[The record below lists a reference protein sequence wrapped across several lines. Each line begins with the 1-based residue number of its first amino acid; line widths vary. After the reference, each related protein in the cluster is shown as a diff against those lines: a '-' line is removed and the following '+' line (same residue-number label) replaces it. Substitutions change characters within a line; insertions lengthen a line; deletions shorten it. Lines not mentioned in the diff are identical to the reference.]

1 MGAVVGADSP
11 GASGGFLFVARTCAG
26 THWRGWQVF
35 FVLTGLG
42 KTLGNQQM
50 AYIGIDVGWI
60 FLNAVISTIGP
71 VIIPVWM
78 RGVDGLRPTGR
89 ELRVAAFAA
98 ALDAVGMLCSILGL
112 KFAGSGL
119 LSVVYASLPACTAVL
134 RYFWIG
140 KTISGTRVML
150 MMGVMAGLS
159 IVPLNEGL
167 HFGEVR
173 LREKKQDAGRKKCAY
188 SSFLQ
193 GSGILMLGLA
203 MSFASTFVY
212 GVLYVHVER
221 SYAAEGL
228 NASCDPLKLIFWQA
242 VLACLLLLGG
252 MAFWVGAV
260 DADVLQLKAG
270 EKRSIVELIFF
281 PAVLLVAS
289 SASHAFSWTK
299 LLEWQGS
306 TGTGLL
312 QAVRSSLSVL
322 VSAALFCEGHPS
334 QCLSTIKLASAAI
347 VTVFV
352 LLFNRAK

>member
-1 MGAVVGADSP
+1 MGAVVGAHSP
-11 GASGGFLFVARTCAG
+11 GADRGFSVTCRFSRLTVPG
-26 THWRGWQVF
+26 QVF
-35 FVLTGLG
+35 FVITGLG

-60 FLNAVISTIGP
+60 LLNAVISTIGP
-71 VIIPVWM
+71 VIIPLWL
-78 RGVDGLRPTGR
+78 RGVNGLRPTSR
-89 ELRVAAFAA
+89 ELRVAGVAA
-98 ALDAVGMLCSILGL
+98 VLDAVGMTCSILGL

-119 LSVVYASLPACTAVL
+119 LSVIYASLPACTAVL
-134 RYFWIG
+134 RYFWMG
-140 KTISGTRVML
+140 KSISGTRVLFML
-150 MMGVMAGLS
+150 GVMAGLS
-159 IVPLNEGL
+159 VVPLNEGL
-167 HFGEVR
+167 HFHE
-173 LREKKQDAGRKKCAY
+173 
-188 SSFLQ
+188 
-193 GSGILMLGLA
+193 GSGLLMVGLG

-242 VLACLLLLGG
+242 VLACGLLLAG
-252 MAFWVGAV
+252 MVFWTAAI
-260 DADVLQLKAG
+260 DSDVLLIKTG
-270 EKRSIVELIFF
+270 ERRGMMELITF
-281 PAVLLVAS
+281 PTILLVAS

-322 VSAALFCEGHPS
+322 VSAMLFCEGHPS
-334 QCLSTIKLASAAI
+334 QCLSPLKVASAAV